1 MKIAY
6 LANVRFPSERAHA
19 AQIAH
24 MSQAFVQS
32 GSLVDLVVNKRI
44 ILDKKAI
51 NDYFKIDSVFNVIRI
66 PGGFFS
72 PNIRASFYFS
82 ELFFTLSFLLLCK
95 SKRYDVLY
103 ARSEWIVWVLSI
115 FVSAEKLVW
124 ESHEA
129 KLNFPAR
136 RVLHKGIK
144 TVVISEGIFE
154 DYIAY
159 GVPKEQLCVAY
170 DGIDESFFGV
180 IESKFLARER
190 LGLPQDKNIAIYI
203 GGFDEWKG
211 MQTFFAAAVHVKNV
225 LFVAIGGDTNSVKK
239 YSELYPE
246 VLFLGSRPYS
256 ELKDNQQA
264 ADILVVPNTATVA
277 LSYSY
282 TSPLKLFAHLS
293 SGVPIV
299 ASDIPSLVSVTGRG
313 LATLVPADNPVAL
326 AGGISEVIHDYS
338 NKLKLAQELKKSS
351 FRYTWTQRAK
361 NILYFAQPNNEI

>member
-24 MSQAFVQS
+24 MSQAFAQS

-44 ILDKKAI
+44 ILDKKTI
-51 NDYFKIDSVFNVIRI
+51 DDYFKINSAFNIIRI
-66 PGGFFS
+66 SGGLFT
-72 PNIRASFYFS
+72 PHIKASFYLS
-82 ELFFTLSFLLLCK
+82 EIFFTLSFLYLYK
-95 SKRYDVLY
+95 SKSYDILY

-129 KLNFPAR
+129 KLSFPAKR
-136 RVLHKGIK
+136 LLKKRIK
-144 TVVISEGIFE
+144 TVVISEGIQE
-154 DYIAY
+154 DYIKF
-159 GVPKEQLCVAY
+159 GIPEDNLIVAH
-170 DGIDESFFGV
+170 DGIDESFFGAV
-180 IESKFLARER
+180 ETKEQARTR
-190 LGLPQDKNIAIYI
+190 LGIPAGEKVAMYI
-203 GGFDEWKG
+203 GGFDGWKG
-211 MQTFFAAAVHVKNV
+211 VETFFDAAALVEKMH
-225 LFVAIGGDTNSVKK
+225 FVAVGGSPEQMAVFSKK
-239 YSELYPE
+239 YTR
-246 VLFLGSRPYS
+246 VLFLGPLPYAD
-256 ELKDNQQA
+256 LKDNQQA
-264 ADILVVPNTATVA
+264 ADILVIPNSAKTE
-277 LSYSY
+277 LSSRY
-282 TSPLKLFAHLS
+282 TSPLKLFAHMA